1 MNNKSIL
8 VLDTPT
14 NCEDCLLF
22 REAQDFNATI
32 SYCMS
37 GKGKELFM
45 VKEKGVSENCPL
57 KPLPHKNK
65 YDVEKYG
72 TVDYE
77 NNITLGHYLNKGWN
91 DCIDEILGDE

>member
-8 VLDTPT
+8 ILDTPT

-57 KPLPHKNK
+57 KSLPRKLNIQEDLSWYNANK
-65 YDVEKYG
+65 ID
-72 TVDYE
+72 
-77 NNITLGHYLNKGWN
+77 GWN
-91 DCIDEILGDE
+91 DCLNEILGE